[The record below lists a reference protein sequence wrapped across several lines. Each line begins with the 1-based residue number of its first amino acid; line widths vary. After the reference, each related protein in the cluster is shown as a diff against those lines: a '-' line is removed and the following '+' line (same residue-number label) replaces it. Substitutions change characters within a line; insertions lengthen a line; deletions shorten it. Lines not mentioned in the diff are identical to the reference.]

1 MIIVLGVAWGALAVL
16 PVRLVQRRTATALRA
31 RELRAS
37 PARTRRRRRA
47 RRVPRVVAVVFAVM
61 RAPSR
66 SRQRRRCADVFA
78 DEVAI
83 AVDLVALGVAA
94 GCTPYLAVDLAAKW
108 GPPAVA
114 HELTTVV
121 RTWNAGLGFD
131 DALREA
137 GTREPGMRS
146 LTDAL
151 RTTSTLGS
159 PAGPALARLATELRA
174 DLRRRAEARA
184 RTVPVRL
191 CFPLVGCI
199 LPAFALLTVVPVVL
213 AGLHG

>member
-1 MIIVLGVAWGALAVL
+1 V
-16 PVRLVQRRTATALRA
+16 
-31 RELRAS
+31 
-37 PARTRRRRRA
+37 
-47 RRVPRVVAVVFAVM
+47 RRVPHVVAVVLAVF

-66 SRQRRRCADVFA
+66 NRQRRRRADVFA

-94 GCTPYLAVDLAAKW
+94 GCTPYLAVDLAAAW
-108 GPPAVA
+108 APPAAA
-114 HELTTVV
+114 HALTTVV
-121 RTWNAGLGFD
+121 RTCNAGLRFD

-137 GTREPGMRS
+137 GAREPGMRA

-151 RTTSTLGS
+151 RTSSTLGS
-159 PAGPALARLATELRA
+159 PVGPALARLATELRA